1 MKKNNYLRTGLRT
14 GCLVF
19 IVLLVCIIILL
30 SLVIMFDKEFAKS
43 RDGIEAIALLLGIIM
58 LPAVFFK
65 NFFSGGTEEDNGEF
79 RIGGIDLNGFG
90 GCLLVLGF
98 IVALGLSVKFIH
110 TTFGLI
116 IWTLIIVAIPI
127 LSGAIIYKCI
137 KRFL

>member
-1 MKKNNYLRTGLRT
+1 MKKSNFLRT

-30 SLVIMFDKEFAKS
+30 SLVIMFVDKEFAQS
-43 RDGIEAIALLLGIIM
+43 RDGIEFIAFLMVII
-58 LPAVFFK
+58 LFPAVVFK
-65 NFFSGGTEEDNGEF
+65 NLLSVVTKEDDGEF
-79 RIGGIDLNGFG
+79 IIGGIDLNGFS

-98 IVALGLSVKFIH
+98 IAAAGLALKFIN

-116 IWTLIIVAIPI
+116 IWTLIIVVMPI